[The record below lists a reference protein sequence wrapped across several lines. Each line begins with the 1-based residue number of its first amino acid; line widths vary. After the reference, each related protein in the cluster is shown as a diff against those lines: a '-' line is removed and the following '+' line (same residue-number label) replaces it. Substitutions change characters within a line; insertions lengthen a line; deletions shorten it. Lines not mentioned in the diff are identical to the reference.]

1 MGWIVSGVQVSA
13 SFQIIPCLMG
23 RLGSE
28 VRVSVSF
35 QTIPCLMG
43 RLGLEVRVSDSSRSF
58 DLRMFVCHGR
68 HVFAVSSAI
77 SCARKVIF
85 LSCPVMF
92 SEDPTMSPLRVLYR
106 P

>member
-1 MGWIVSGVQVSA
+1 
-13 SFQIIPCLMG
+13 MG

-92 SEDPTMSPLRVLYR
+92 SKTLQCRRCVFSTDHNNSAVLYIGY
-106 P
+106 